1 VQAPALE
8 ADLQTFLADV
18 LRVRAAPVERDLEL
32 VSNGHL
38 DSMDLVRIAAHLE
51 EVLGVA
57 IPDDDITD
65 ENLGSISRM
74 LAYAERRVSG

>member
-1 VQAPALE
+1 MDAPALE
-8 ADLQTFLADV
+8 ADIQTFLADV
-18 LRVRAAPVERDLEL
+18 LRVRIAPVEPDLEL

-38 DSMDLVRIAAHLE
+38 DSMDLVRLAAHLE

-57 IPDDDITD
+57 ISDDDITD

-74 LAYAERRVSG
+74 LAYAERRASG